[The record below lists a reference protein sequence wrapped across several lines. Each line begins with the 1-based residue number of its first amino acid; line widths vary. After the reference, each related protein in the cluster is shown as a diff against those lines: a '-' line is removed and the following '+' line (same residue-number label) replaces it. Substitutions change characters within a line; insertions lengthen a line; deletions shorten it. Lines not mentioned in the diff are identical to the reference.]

1 MTFKTLVR
9 TLAPLLAAGLLSIGA
24 TGTAQARNLS
34 YSVGGGVKCYY
45 VLVSSTGGT
54 NVWQTVC
61 RKSGV

>member
-1 MTFKTLVR
+1 MSLKPLVR
-9 TLAPLLAAGLLSIGA
+9 TLAPILAASLLGLGA